1 MKHDYAKY
9 AQILRDI
16 KQDKL
21 PPLYELSSN
30 DKVIM
35 VSTMPKIRA
44 YLSELKKNCNKQ
56 MNLFG
61 ETK

>member
-1 MKHDYAKY
+1 MHDYAKY

-16 KQDKL
+16 KQDKF
-21 PPLYELSSN
+21 PPFYELLCD

-44 YLSELKKNCNKQ
+44 YLSELKKNCKKQ
-56 MNLFG
+56 PTLFG
-61 ETK
+61 ESK